1 MKRLRKV
8 KRVSPDEATL
18 RAWEDMR
25 IEILHE
31 IEDGGNVPEEW
42 VNAAGDLAAL
52 VNPFVPGQTVR
63 DGHISQPCQLT
74 DPGGNLVWADVT
86 WVIPD

>member
-52 VNPFVPGQTVR
+52 VNP
-63 DGHISQPCQLT
+63 
-74 DPGGNLVWADVT
+74 WARVKPSTMDASRIHVN
-86 WVIPD
+86 